1 MYAPYAIA
9 FLFSKYLYIHISTS
23 YSIPIWNQ
31 KHGLQIPEVFPAQS
45 LQLFHPDPA
54 IPSFL
59 PWATSFP

>member
-31 KHGLQIPEVFPAQS
+31 MDGLQIPEVFPAQS
-45 LQLFHPDPA
+45 LQLFHPASA

-59 PWATSFP
+59 P